1 MKVHQIAF
9 WIFIFFI
16 GGIALWGFGW
26 SLAGIVVGV
35 ATASCMALFLFV
47 YTGVSRWIY
56 VVGLVW
62 MVVVGAWYYHA
73 WTVRHFEQNAVVY
86 GPQELSTTI
95 ISYPRSFGWSQG
107 FLAETEQGHI
117 ISVFVSDW
125 YQFSYGDNVLLSG
138 TLAPL
143 DDDSLYLRKDMAVGM
158 INNPAVLASESMEGF
173 SLKKTLYHVREK
185 FSSVFSH
192 TLSRDHASLAS
203 GILLGKDSAFFSY
216 ELKEAM
222 KNSGTTHL
230 VALSGFN
237 VTVLI
242 NGVFLLLTFVM
253 SKRRG
258 ALVALCGVVIFV
270 VMTGAEASV
279 VRAALMG
286 SLLVVAQLSSRLFSF
301 SQAAAGAG
309 CVMLLFNPSLLQY
322 DVGFLLS
329 FVALFGI
336 VSLGSSLSVLLRAS
350 EGWWAWSKKA
360 FCETVSAQ
368 MMVLPILVFSF
379 HSFSLWGVLSNVLI
393 LSLIPFTM
401 GVAFVV
407 GLAGLVAPV
416 LPSLLSF
423 ILTPLLWLEVLI
435 IRVFGGLPLFEV
447 GVGWVAVVGYY
458 LVALVVVKIIQRKA
472 FWYGYRTV

>member
-1 MKVHQIAF
+1 MKTYQIAF

-16 GGIALWGFGW
+16 GGIAFWGFGL
-26 SLAGIVVGV
+26 SMMGIVIGV

-47 YTGVSRWIY
+47 YTRVPYWMY

-62 MVVVGAWYYHA
+62 MVVVGAWYYQA
-73 WTVRHFEQNAVVY
+73 WTVRHFERDVVMY
-86 GPQELSTTI
+86 GLQEVSATI

-107 FLAETEQGHI
+107 FLAETDQEHI
-117 ISVFVSDW
+117 VSVFVSDW
-125 YQFSYGDNVLLSG
+125 HQFSYGDRVLLSG

-143 DDDSLYLRKDMAVGM
+143 DDDLIYLKKDRVVGIM
-158 INNPAVLASESMEGF
+158 DNPAVVASAPMNGF
-173 SLKKTLYHVREK
+173 SIKKVLYGVRER

-216 ELKEAM
+216 EFKEAM

-301 SQAAAGAG
+301 PHAAAVAG
-309 CVMLLFNPSLLQY
+309 FVMLLFNPSLLQY

-336 VSLGSSLSVLLRAS
+336 VSLGSSLSVLLRAN

-368 MMVLPILVFSF
+368 MMVLPIIAFSF

-401 GVAFVV
+401 GVGFVV
-407 GLAGLVAPV
+407 GVAGLIAPV
-416 LPSLLSF
+416 FSSLLSF
-423 ILTPLLWLEVLI
+423 VLAPLLWLEVLV
-435 IRVFGGLPLFEV
+435 IRVFGGLPLFEI
-447 GVGWVAVVGYY
+447 GIGWVAVVGYY
-458 LVALVVVKIIQRKA
+458 LVMLVVVKIIQRKA
-472 FWYGYRTV
+472 SWYGYRAV